1 VVRRFDVVREL
12 LLEVVADVVEVRAEG
27 EGQLAQ
33 VLDLIL
39 VGDVTSLHLA
49 AQEGLDPGPVPA
61 LERMKAELR
70 S

>member
-1 VVRRFDVVREL
+1 
-12 LLEVVADVVEVRAEG
+12 VVEVRAEG

-39 VGDVTSLHLA
+39 VGDATSLHLA

-61 LERMKAELR
+61 LEHMKAELR

>member
-1 VVRRFDVVREL
+1 VRRFDIVREL

-70 S
+70 A